1 MAGLVGCSAPFQAS
15 STRPCFG
22 CNRVLPTRTH
32 RLHPTIGV
40 MAPPFPGHSDA
51 QVRAVLDWLS
61 KDATVA
67 QAIHEGLAIVTSSNN
82 IEALDGKQLPFA
94 FAKETCSPIGQRK
107 RKAATTSSE
116 MNKSLKRASPEASK
130 AQPLPICVNCSEEF
144 DWHKNH
150 KRACR
155 SHSGRS
161 FFSFD
166 VSNYNKM
173 AKNKSLLM
181 SRPGTLS
188 VDHSNDYWR
197 DCEWDDELDTPEN
210 RLEHPQG
217 FSWSCCYKDG
227 TNVGCLRRAHRRSKT
242 LPTPKGFEQ
251 PGEQARSSSPSEV
264 SVRDT
269 DSETDEED
277 YEDFYTKE

>member
-1 MAGLVGCSAPFQAS
+1 
-15 STRPCFG
+15 
-22 CNRVLPTRTH
+22 
-32 RLHPTIGV
+32 

-82 IEALDGKQLPFA
+82 IEALDGKQLPFV

-155 SHSGRS
+155 SHS
-161 FFSFD
+161 
-166 VSNYNKM
+166 
-173 AKNKSLLM
+173 
-181 SRPGTLS
+181 GTLS